1 MRYSVRKSIPK
12 RKNEDVLFRNKRRAR
27 RKKMNDDENLK
38 KTKKAVDML
47 MLQQKARDYQ
57 DKLSKS
63 MNKEYQGR
71 YQGISMKMK
80 GDFTLLDV
88 KIDQSFYETAS
99 KSQIEQG
106 IMALFRNLHNAIS
119 SDQEAL
125 KEELQMDISAIQK
138 DQTL

>member
-12 RKNEDVLFRNKRRAR
+12 RKNEDVLFRDKRRAR